1 MRTGIY
7 YEAENPEEKSPTDDK
22 MGADEIQTDGMQLS
36 NLMGN
41 LRGLQNEALARG
53 RFDDAT
59 DIQTAVLATIDAAC
73 NNTGLDVG
81 LITTIRSCLQFFSE
95 RTGTEEMKQL
105 PRCFKTTWKISS
117 QCCSEFQRNLQ
128 MMAQRANLC
137 SGSQVQGD
145 AGQFQFPREKCL

>member
-41 LRGLQNEALARG
+41 LRGLQNEALARE

-81 LITTIRSCLQFFSE
+81 LITTIRSCLQFFFRKNRNRGNE
-95 RTGTEEMKQL
+95 TVATV
-105 PRCFKTTWKISS
+105 
-117 QCCSEFQRNLQ
+117 FQNYVEDFQPMLQ
-128 MMAQRANLC
+128 
-137 SGSQVQGD
+137 
-145 AGQFQFPREKCL
+145 